1 MRDIFEVLMVICF
14 GVSWPISIYKSYTSK
29 STKGKSIIF
38 LLFILLGYICG
49 IAAKLIS
56 GNINYVLLFYIINL
70 LMVFALA
77 GDSTTTKYFA
87 MLIQNLANL

>member
-70 LMVFALA
+70 LMVFA
-77 GDSTTTKYFA
+77 DI
-87 MLIQNLANL
+87 MLYMRNKKLEKIS